1 LSKRIVMKK
10 VLSKIIFKFMGW
22 KVVGNS
28 TYPDKCLVIAAPHTS
43 NWDFLIGRCYAYII
57 GVVPK
62 YLIKSELFVPVIGTL
77 LKWNGGLAVYRNSNN
92 NVVDQIVE
100 KYKSSDKFILGIS
113 PEGTRKRVKKW
124 KTGFYHIA
132 SKANVP
138 ILLLKLDYKN
148 KEIGIFNQFLPSGNA
163 KKDMLFIQEQYAN
176 SKGKLPENYN
186 STIF

>member
-1 LSKRIVMKK
+1 MKKILSKF
-10 VLSKIIFKFMGW
+10 IFKIMGW

-28 TYPDKCLVIAAPHTS
+28 TYPEKCLVIAAPHTS

-62 YLIKSELFVPVIGTL
+62 YLIKSELFVPIIGTL
-77 LKWNGGLAVYRNSNN
+77 LKWNGGIAVYRNSNH

-100 KYKSSDKFILGIS
+100 KYESSDRFILGIS
-113 PEGTRKRVKKW
+113 REGTRKRVVKW

-148 KEIGIFNQFLPSGNA
+148 KEIGIVKIMNLSDD
-163 KKDMLFIQEQYAN
+163 KEKDLQIIEDIFKSIKGKNPENFN
-176 SKGKLPENYN
+176 SK
-186 STIF
+186 IF

>member
-1 LSKRIVMKK
+1 
-10 VLSKIIFKFMGW
+10 MGW

-62 YLIKSELFVPVIGTL
+62 YLIKSELFVPIIGTL
-77 LKWNGGLAVYRNSNN
+77 LKWNGGIAVYRNSNH

-100 KYKSSDKFILGIS
+100 TYKSSDRVILGIS

-148 KEIGIFNQFLPSGNA
+148 KEIGIFNQFLPNGNFE
-163 KKDMLFIQEQYAN
+163 KDMLFIQEQFAN
-176 SKGKLPENYN
+176 FQGKVPENYN
-186 STIF
+186 STIL